1 MTPDAFGVHWRCVT
15 GIRNWDTGAVEGV
28 VGSIGC
34 RVLVIGMAGAGKSTF
49 SRALSARTGLPVIHL
64 DFHYWKPGWV
74 KPSEDEWREKQRGLL
89 AGPAWIADG
98 NDLATLDLRLERA
111 EAVVLLDTPWWICAG
126 RAFSAGFESR
136 RRNARRLRRFRNTTV
151 AGRVAADWGRL
162 APPPFRDRAS
172 TRDDLAARKA
182 RGATRDRVEAG
193 SSRVPQHADPAVT
206 VAGTSA
212 VLSLWS
218 AIHP

>member
-1 MTPDAFGVHWRCVT
+1 
-15 GIRNWDTGAVEGV
+15 
-28 VGSIGC
+28 
-34 RVLVIGMAGAGKSTF
+34 MAGAGKSTF

-64 DFHYWKPGWV
+64 DIHYWKPGWV

-89 AGPAWIADG
+89 AGPTWIADG
-98 NDLATLDLRLERA
+98 NDLETLDLRLERA
-111 EAVVLLDTPWWICAG
+111 ETVVLLDTPLVDLRRPSILARASKAG
-126 RAFSAGFESR
+126 
-136 RRNARRLRRFRNTTV
+136 RRNARRLRRFRNTAV

-182 RGATRDRVEAG
+182 RDATRDRVETG

-212 VLSLWS
+212 VAILLVSGPRASALICASVPECHLSEVWS
-218 AIHP
+218 N